1 MKQEVAMRTVETR
14 TAGIHWLGHDSFR
27 VDGSRTVYFD
37 PFKIA
42 AGPLAD
48 LILVSHEHYDH
59 CSPDDI
65 DRIRG
70 PQTVIVTEKDAARK
84 LVGDVRILKAGES
97 LAVGTL
103 RVEALPAYNIDK
115 RFHTR
120 DKGWLGF
127 VVEMDGRRIYHAGD
141 TDFIPEMAGLR
152 VDVALLPVSGT
163 YVMTASEAAQAA
175 LAIRPGVAIPM
186 HYGAIVGGIE
196 DADRFRQALSGK
208 VPVTILPAE

>member
-1 MKQEVAMRTVETR
+1 MKREVAMTTAETL
-14 TAGIHWLGHDSFR
+14 TAGIHWLGHDGFR
-27 VDGSRTVYFD
+27 VDGSKTVYFD

-84 LVGDVRILKAGES
+84 LAGDVRILKAGES
-97 LAVGTL
+97 LALGTL
-103 RVEALPAYNIDK
+103 RVEALPAYNLDK

-127 VVEMDGRRIYHAGD
+127 LLEMDGRRIYHAGD
-141 TDFIPEMAGLR
+141 TDFIPEMAALR

-163 YVMTASEAAQAA
+163 YVMTAAEAVQAA

-186 HYGAIVGGIE
+186 HYGTIVGGIE
-196 DADRFRQALSGK
+196 DAERFRQALSGK